1 MEFIVRAHECI
12 AMQPEENKMIIK
24 SGIFALSSLAIAIC
38 AGASQAA
45 AQEPIVIGVS
55 FDKMESF
62 REGELNAI
70 KAAAAAKGAK
80 IVFQNA
86 QEDAQR
92 QASQIES
99 MIAQGA
105 KAIIAIPWDIEAA
118 VNDANNARGA
128 GVAYVTLDQAPAD
141 LKAVDFHVGGD
152 PCADGTAAGE
162 FFAKA
167 AGDKPYKLLELQGG
181 LSNDNGIRRS
191 KCLDEVLAKHSNI
204 VIVAQVPTDW
214 KPEKALTGTENAL
227 QAHPDLNAIYSPW
240 NIGLQGVFSV
250 LEKAGK
256 LKKVGEKG
264 HIDIVSID
272 GAPTGCQAV
281 RDGLIDMD
289 LATPVGDM
297 AAAAVDAAIAV
308 ASGGKPA
315 APTAFLPGTP
325 YTPADVATQAPKVW
339 GCVAG

>member
-1 MEFIVRAHECI
+1 MKNISALFAVNLA
-12 AMQPEENKMIIK
+12 
-24 SGIFALSSLAIAIC
+24 GIAIAFGLP
-38 AGASQAA
+38 AF
-45 AQEPIVIGVS
+45 AQSGVTIGVS

-62 REGELNAI
+62 REGELKAI
-70 KAAAAAKGAK
+70 EAAAAARGVK

-99 MIAQGA
+99 MIAQGV
-105 KAIIAIPWDIEAA
+105 KAIVAIPWDIEAA
-118 VNDANNARGA
+118 VNDATAARSA

-141 LKAVDFHVGGD
+141 LAAVDFHTGGD
-152 PCADGTAAGE
+152 PCADGTTAGE

-167 AGDKPYKLLELQGG
+167 AGGKPYKLLELQGG

-191 KCLDEVLAKHSNI
+191 KCLNDVLVKHPN
-204 VIVAQVPTDW
+204 VQIVAQVPTDW
-214 KPEKALTGTENAL
+214 KPEKALVGTENAL
-227 QAHPDLNAIYSPW
+227 QAHPDLNAVYSPW

-256 LKKVGEKG
+256 LKKVGEAG

-272 GAPTGCQAV
+272 GAPTGCKAV

-289 LATPVGDM
+289 IATPVGDM
-297 AAAAVDAAIAV
+297 AAAAVDAAITV
-308 ASGGKPA
+308 AGGGKPA
-315 APTAFLPGTP
+315 QPTAFLAGTP
-325 YTPADVATQAPKVW
+325 YTPANVGEMAAKVW
-339 GCVAG
+339 GCSAG